1 MFSRY
6 LSILF
11 CLFSTTVNAF
21 HVSPNR
27 DSVVSRHMLYM
38 TQDEIPPRYQKKM
51 PLKAQW
57 LPIVKMNAPKILDG
71 TFAGDVGFDPCG
83 FAKSKNALYWMR
95 EAEIKH
101 ARLAMLAAVGWPL
114 SELWHENIATF
125 FHLDSILASEGK
137 APSILNGGLSSVYAF
152 GMLMTS
158 SLVAG
163 YLENKSMASG
173 EIFWNAIKPDG
184 YIPGDYKFDPLN
196 LYNVKGDKK
205 AMETAEI
212 KHGRLAMIAI
222 TAYVALEATTGL
234 PVVQT
239 TPYLF

>member
-114 SELWHENIATF
+114 SELWHENIAGF

-205 AMETAEI
+205 SD
-212 KHGRLAMIAI
+212 GNR
-222 TAYVALEATTGL
+222 GN
-234 PVVQT
+234 QT
-239 TPYLF
+239 W